1 MPKKSK
7 KTTSEKQKKQQKQT
21 KGSKLILSQE
31 EKNSL
36 EQKIKENPKKID
48 SEDLKEIIKQ
58 QNIKSSPSLEKI
70 NPPEKI
76 PVILER
82 DVITGNMSIKNI
94 EDRDNK
100 NSENSN
106 YITQNQEIE
115 QQKYTPLYGEK
126 MAEIVS
132 KKELEMSSSKDFFRP
147 NEIKF
152 QNSFKEEI
160 PEIESF
166 EKYSSRN
173 FNIENFDPLKKP
185 KKDIFEKKEVKY
197 TSSGY

>member
-21 KGSKLILSQE
+21 KESKLILSQQ

-36 EQKIKENPKKID
+36 EQKIKEDPKKVE
-48 SEDLKEIIKQ
+48 SQEFKEIIKQ

-70 NPPEKI
+70 NAPEKI

-94 EDRDNK
+94 EDKENK

-106 YITQNQEIE
+106 YMPQNQEIE

-126 MAEIVS
+126 IAEIIS
-132 KKELEMSSSKDFFRP
+132 KKEFEMSSSKNFFQP

-152 QNSFKEEI
+152 QNSFKEKM

-173 FNIENFDPLKKP
+173 FEIERFDPLKKP
-185 KKDIFEKKEVKY
+185 KNNIFEKKEVKY
-197 TSSGY
+197 TPSGY